1 MNIKRYNELNEAKPY
16 KLGKIM
22 VFDLD
27 DTLVI
32 TQAKIRVCDKLTG
45 KCFELTPEEFN
56 EYEKNPNHI
65 LDFSDF
71 KSIEVMKAG
80 KLIMYYLKILAQAY
94 KTGIAIG
101 IVTARD
107 DRDMIYKWMRE
118 HVGFRIDKDLIYAVN
133 DPVHHFK
140 GSISERKKEAF
151 VELAK
156 QGFHN
161 FQFFDDDQN
170 NLDLVKT
177 LEQEYDIKIS
187 TIKAN
192 KNNSF

>member
-1 MNIKRYNELNEAKPY
+1 MNIKRYEELNEGKPY
-16 KLGKIM
+16 RLGKIM

-56 EYEKNPNHI
+56 EYEKNPNHV

-71 KSIEVMKAG
+71 KSLEVMKAG

-94 KTGIAIG
+94 KSGIAIG

-133 DPVHHFK
+133 DPIHHFK

-177 LEQEYDIKIS
+177 LETEYDITIS
-187 TIKAN
+187 TIKAD
-192 KNNSF
+192 KRNSF

>member
-1 MNIKRYNELNEAKPY
+1 MNIKRYDELNEGKPY
-16 KLGKIM
+16 RLGKIM

-56 EYEKNPNHI
+56 EYEKNPNHV

-71 KSIEVMKAG
+71 KSLEVMKAG
-80 KLIMYYLKILAQAY
+80 KLIMYYLKILAEAY
-94 KTGIAIG
+94 KSGIAIG

-177 LEQEYDIKIS
+177 LENEYDIQIS

-192 KNNSF
+192 KKNSF

>member
-1 MNIKRYNELNEAKPY
+1 
-16 KLGKIM
+16 
-22 VFDLD
+22 
-27 DTLVI
+27 
-32 TQAKIRVCDKLTG
+32 
-45 KCFELTPEEFN
+45 
-56 EYEKNPNHI
+56 
-65 LDFSDF
+65 
-71 KSIEVMKAG
+71 MK
-80 KLIMYYLKILAQAY
+80 
-94 KTGIAIG
+94 
-101 IVTARD
+101 
-107 DRDMIYKWMRE
+107 E

-133 DPVHHFK
+133 DPIHHFK

-177 LEQEYDIKIS
+177 LETEYYIKIS

-192 KNNSF
+192 KKHSF